1 MKITVT
7 GSLGNISKPLTE
19 KLVAAGHT
27 VTVISSDP
35 AKATAIEALG
45 AIPAIGSVEDA
56 SFLQS
61 AFAGADAVYTMV
73 PPNFKAAD
81 WKAYIGETGAGYAA
95 AIRNAGIKYV
105 VNLSSMGAHL
115 PDGVGPVSGLYKA
128 EQAMNA
134 LEGVNVLHLQPGFF
148 YNNFYG
154 NVDMIKHANILG
166 ANYGSNDQLVLVSP
180 ADIAAVAADALI
192 NLDFTGKSVRFVAS
206 ALHTNAEVAGI
217 LGKAIGKPDLPWVE
231 FSDEEAL
238 AGMEQAGLPK
248 EIAANYVEMGTAAR
262 SGKMFELF
270 RKEGA
275 VVNGKISLEDFAK
288 EFAKSFS

>member
-7 GSLGNISKPLTE
+7 GSLGNISKPLAE

-27 VTVISSDP
+27 VTLISSDP
-35 AKATAIEALG
+35 AKTTAIEALG
-45 AIPAIGSVEDA
+45 ATPAIGSVEDA
-56 SFLQS
+56 AFLRS

-81 WKAYIGETGAGYAA
+81 WKAYIGQTGEGYAA
-95 AIRNAGIKYV
+95 AIREAGIKYV

-115 PDGVGPVSGLYKA
+115 PGGVGPVSGLYRV

-148 YNNFYG
+148 YTNFYS

-166 ANYGSNDQLVLVSP
+166 ANYAAGDQLALVAP
-180 ADIAAVAADALI
+180 ADIATVAAEALI
-192 NLDFTGKSVRFVAS
+192 NLDFTGKSVWFVAS
-206 ALHTNAEVAGI
+206 AVHSNAEVARI
-217 LGKAIGKPDLPWVE
+217 LGKAIGKPSLPWVE
-231 FSDEEAL
+231 FTDEEAL

-262 SGKMFELF
+262 SGKMFEQF

-275 VVNGKISLEDFAK
+275 LVNGNTSLEDFAA

>member
-27 VTVISSDP
+27 VTLISSDP
-35 AKATAIEALG
+35 AKAAAIEALG
-45 AIPAIGSVEDA
+45 ATPAIGSVEDA

-61 AFAGADAVYTMV
+61 AFTGAEAVYTMV

-81 WKAYIGETGAGYAA
+81 WKASIGQTGAGYAT
-95 AIRNAGIKYV
+95 AIRNAGIKHV

-115 PDGVGPVSGLYKA
+115 PGGVGPVSGLYKV
-128 EQAMNA
+128 EHAMNA
-134 LEGVNVLHLQPGFF
+134 LEDVNVLHLQPGFF
-148 YNNFYG
+148 YTNFYG

-166 ANYGSNDQLVLVSP
+166 ANYAGNDQLAMAAP
-180 ADIAAVAADALI
+180 ADIATVAAQALI
-192 NLDFTGKSVRFVAS
+192 NLDFTGKSTRFVAS
-206 ALHTNAEVAGI
+206 AVHSNAEVAAI
-217 LGKAIGKPDLPWVE
+217 LGKGIGKPSLPWVE
-231 FSDEEAL
+231 FTDEEAL
-238 AGMEQAGLPK
+238 AGMQQAGLPQ
-248 EIAANYVEMGTAAR
+248 EIAANYVEMGTAVR

-270 RKEGA
+270 FKESA
-275 VVNGKISLEDFAK
+275 VVNGRVSLEDFAV